1 VEPAAGDTDARAGAA
16 ERRLA
21 RLGYDLHDGPLQEIA
36 VLAADLRLLRTQVG
50 AAPAEIVRGRIDD
63 ALGLLAEIET
73 DVRDLARSLES
84 TKLLTRPLAALVQ
97 GEADQAEADG
107 IAVTVRIAGDVD
119 ACTPSQ
125 RIALF
130 RIVQESLWNIR
141 HHSGATVASVG
152 VTAAPELLS
161 VEITDTGRGFD
172 VERAVQAGT
181 ATGRLGLAGM
191 QERVRLLGGVLD
203 LVSGKGGPTTVR
215 ATIPRWRPSGDAGQA
230 AARPRLS
237 A

>member
-1 VEPAAGDTDARAGAA
+1 VEPAAGDTDGRTGAA

-50 AAPAEIVRGRIDD
+50 TAPAEIVRGRIDD
-63 ALGLLAEIET
+63 SLGLLAEIES
-73 DVRDLARSLES
+73 DVRDLAHSLES
-84 TKLLTRPLAALVQ
+84 TKVLSRPLAALVQ

-107 IAVTVRIAGDVD
+107 IAVTVRVAGDVD
-119 ACTPSQ
+119 DCTPSQ

-141 HHSGATVASVG
+141 HHSGAAVASVG

-161 VEITDTGRGFD
+161 VEITDAGRGFD
-172 VERAVQAGT
+172 VERTVQEGA

-203 LVSGKGGPTTVR
+203 LVSGEGGPTTVR
-215 ATIPRWRPSGDAGQA
+215 ATIPRWRPSDGPVQA
-230 AARPRLS
+230 AAMPRLS